1 MRFTFTES
9 AKRDTEKLPK
19 KIQLGLRERLLY
31 WQSSENPL
39 IHAKPLT
46 QHLEATHRFRF
57 SVYRIL
63 IKQIGDELRVLRIRH
78 RKDVYR
84 C

>member
-1 MRFTFTES
+1 MHFTFTES
-9 AKRDTEKLPK
+9 ARHDTEKLPK
-19 KIQLGLRERLLY
+19 KVRRGLREKLLY

-46 QHLEATHRFRF
+46 QHAEATHRFRIG
-57 SVYRIL
+57 VYRIL
-63 IKQIGDELRVLRIRH
+63 IKQIENELRVLRIRH

-84 C
+84 

>member
-19 KIQLGLRERLLY
+19 KVRRGLGEKLLY

-46 QHLEATHRFRF
+46 QHAEATHRFR
-57 SVYRIL
+57 VGAYRVIV
-63 IKQIGDELRVLRIRH
+63 KQIASELRILRIRH

-84 C
+84 